1 MGALIEMFP
10 PVTAFLMNSRTFED
24 APIHHHNFL
33 KFIWMQIGPY
43 QLMRKS
49 KLIMKKMESGGY
61 TDLKIDTEMIQREKP
76 GKVELSRVQKRE
88 ISHKRKKLN
97 QVKFLQRY
105 PSSQQPQES
114 ARVF

>member
-1 MGALIEMFP
+1 MGPNENNGSTDRNVSSCYSVPDELK
-10 PVTAFLMNSRTFED
+10 TFED

-105 PSSQQPQES
+105 PSSQQPQ
-114 ARVF
+114 